1 MTYIAS
7 VTEKGQITIP
17 VEVRRWLKVKSGDQ
31 VAFNKK
37 EKHVI
42 IKSAKS
48 FLDLKGSIKSVKTY
62 SDEEADH
69 AVKGYFRKNY
79 ARKTARS

>member
-7 VTEKGQITIP
+7 ITEKGQITIP
-17 VEVRRWLKVKSGDQ
+17 SEVRRWLKVKSGDQ
-31 VAFNKK
+31 IAFNKT

-48 FLDLKGSIKSVKTY
+48 FLDLKGSIKSSKAY
-62 SDEEADH
+62 SDDEADQ
-69 AVKGYFRKNY
+69 AVKGYFKNNY
-79 ARKTARS
+79 AQKTSRT